1 MVQSENLGT
10 IKYKLLDEYGPDHDK
25 KFKEAVY
32 IGAREYGIGE
42 GHTKKAA
49 EQVAAYNGIL
59 KLKAERGEDRDV
71 PKKC

>member
-1 MVQSENLGT
+1 MVQSDNLGT
-10 IKYKLLDEYGPDHDK
+10 ISYKLLDEHGPDHDK

-32 IGAREYGIGE
+32 IDGTKYGTGE

-59 KLKAERGEDRDV
+59 KLKAERAGGGL
-71 PKKC
+71 CT